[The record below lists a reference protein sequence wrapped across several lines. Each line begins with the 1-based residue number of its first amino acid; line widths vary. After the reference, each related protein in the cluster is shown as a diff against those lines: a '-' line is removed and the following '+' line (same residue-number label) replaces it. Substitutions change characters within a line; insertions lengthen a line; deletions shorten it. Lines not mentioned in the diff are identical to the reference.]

1 MQEKSEKITG
11 IKEKL
16 LYFIDTQG
24 ITKEDFYK
32 KIDIDG
38 ANFRGK
44 NKKSEL
50 STDKIVKILRQFPQL
65 SPDWLLL
72 DTGEMLRS
80 ANGVV
85 SDNEIIQ
92 AYKATIEAQQKTIR
106 SLEHQVDLLEDKLND
121 EIRGGGGE
129 AASMAG

>member
-16 LYFIDTQG
+16 LYFIELQG
-24 ITKEDFYK
+24 VKKEDFYK

-50 STDKIVKILRQFPQL
+50 STDKIVKILRQYPEL

-72 DTGEMLRS
+72 DQGEMLRCDS
-80 ANGVV
+80 TVGMND
-85 SDNEIIQ
+85 SEIVN
-92 AYKATIEAQQKTIR
+92 AYKMIIDAQRDTIIVLKEKVAD
-106 SLEHQVDLLEDKLND
+106 LENRLDKY
-121 EIRGGGGE
+121 EGGN
-129 AASMAG
+129 AHAVAG